1 MVSCHSYNSLNP
13 RACQRYGLSVSY
25 TRKKWFVVHYTA
37 PWEKNL
43 YVHCTMDSIT
53 PLCLRAYLCLY
64 FINTAPR
71 PVTKTPKRNPNMV
84 PRATPTFK
92 DCIVFSWSS
101 AIRTIYVT
109 STRIHVIHSIQQW
122 TNTRLPFLYT
132 NMYIWYMSK
141 HVHAYSKLL
150 RHLIICFLLNTQ
162 KSCYQVNACLFFIF

>member
-1 MVSCHSYNSLNP
+1 MAYQFHIHERN
-13 RACQRYGLSVSY
+13 GLSY
-25 TRKKWFVVHYTA
+25 TIPHSGK
-37 PWEKNL
+37 KNL
-43 YVHCTMDSIT
+43 SVHCTMDSIT

-101 AIRTIYVT
+101 AIRMIYVT

-150 RHLIICFLLNTQ
+150 RHLIIFFLLNTQ